1 MRSQHLWTPRIW
13 NTSPPIVQG
22 RAPRKLS
29 GGLQPYRKRIVISQE
44 FLTRWIARLRT
55 SIPRQ
60 RCWTCLTC
68 RTANLKPSNVILSS
82 ACGNSKCYLMRLR
95 ITLKRSI
102 RQQGDI
108 LSPCHPISTRIN
120 HVAHDDKGCSTPVEQ
135 VGCYREGCPA
145 RMSRFLLS
153 NSASVSVFCA

>member
-44 FLTRWIARLRT
+44 FLTRWIAHLRT

-82 ACGNSKCYLMRLR
+82 AYSNSKCCLMRLR
-95 ITLKRSI
+95 ITLKRNTL
-102 RQQGDI
+102 RQADI
-108 LSPCHPISTRIN
+108 LSPCHPVSTRIN
-120 HVAHDDKGCSTPVEQ
+120 DVANDDEECCVPVELAQ
-135 VGCYREGCPA
+135 TQHRLF
-145 RMSRFLLS
+145 S
-153 NSASVSVFCA
+153 